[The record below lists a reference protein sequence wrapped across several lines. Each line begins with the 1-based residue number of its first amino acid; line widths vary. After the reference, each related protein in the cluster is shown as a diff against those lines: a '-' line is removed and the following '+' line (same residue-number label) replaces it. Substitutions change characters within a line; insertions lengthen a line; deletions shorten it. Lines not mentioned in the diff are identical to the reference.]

1 MRLQEYNVS
10 RKKNTDTTSA
20 ILETHLLRCLAVC
33 QSLGSPADSR
43 YGSRPQRS
51 SPAVNQSLPA
61 QCNKSSKLNDKIC
74 RWPMPSRTTHRNS
87 SRNLSKSFAKVKVCE
102 KLPLCPT
109 VNSTA
114 TNLASVKK
122 KSLLFFFNEM
132 FYCFNT
138 LIVNIFVKIAYV
150 ISQEKERC
158 PYVTLSIT
166 LGN

>member
-1 MRLQEYNVS
+1 MEHINTCQKKPIVTWEEGLYSKQSRQLWHLMRLQEYNVS
-10 RKKNTDTTSA
+10 RKTNTDTTSA

-43 YGSRPQRS
+43 YGSRSQRS
-51 SPAVNQSLPA
+51 SPAVNQSLQA

-74 RWPMPSRTTHRNS
+74 CWPMPSRTTHRNS

-114 TNLASVKK
+114 TN
-122 KSLLFFFNEM
+122 
-132 FYCFNT
+132 
-138 LIVNIFVKIAYV
+138 
-150 ISQEKERC
+150 
-158 PYVTLSIT
+158 
-166 LGN
+166 